1 MERLL
6 EISQVND
13 VMVPE
18 LDEVDLEILR
28 LLQADGRATH
38 AAIGK
43 VVGLTGP
50 SVYSR
55 VRRMEREGVIRGYT
69 TLLDP
74 SALQQ
79 TLVAY
84 MRVGTH
90 ADAHEQGPF
99 EDFVRGEPQILE
111 CHDVDG
117 EDSYVVKI
125 RTATPQTLRGLLA
138 RIRAIPG
145 VTRTVTS
152 IALLTIKEPGATGR
166 LVDPEVPRGTNTDT
180 EGEGLTR
187 RSGSASCSA
196 WVRHSQSARSS
207 SPSCTPQRPAVSRPH

>member
-1 MERLL
+1 M
-6 EISQVND
+6 ND
-13 VMVPE
+13 MRPSG

-43 VVGLTGP
+43 VVGLTGS

-69 TLLDP
+69 TLIEP

-90 ADAHEQGPF
+90 ADADEQGPF

-125 RTATPQTLRGLLA
+125 RTATPQTLRSLLA
-138 RIRAIPG
+138 RIRTIPG

-152 IALLTIKEPGATGR
+152 IALMTIKEPGASGH
-166 LVDPEVPRGTNTDT
+166 LADPESLRGTSTDA
-180 EGEGLTR
+180 EDRG
-187 RSGSASCSA
+187 
-196 WVRHSQSARSS
+196 
-207 SPSCTPQRPAVSRPH
+207 

>member
-1 MERLL
+1 MDDTWP
-6 EISQVND
+6 S
-13 VMVPE
+13 E

-43 VVGLTGP
+43 IVGLTGS

-69 TLLDP
+69 TLIDP
-74 SALQQ
+74 SAVRQ

-90 ADAHEQGPF
+90 AHADEQGPF
-99 EDFVRGEPQILE
+99 EDFVRGEPQVLE

-117 EDSYVVKI
+117 EDSYTLKI
-125 RTATPQTLRGLLA
+125 RTATPQTLRDLLV

-152 IALLTIKEPGATGR
+152 IALLTIKEPTASAH
-166 LVDPEVPRGTNTDT
+166 LADPDAPRGPTT
-180 EGEGLTR
+180 
-187 RSGSASCSA
+187 
-196 WVRHSQSARSS
+196 
-207 SPSCTPQRPAVSRPH
+207 AV